1 MKISNLPKTSTSA
14 KNDAIAIVQGGVTKS
29 ISKEDLLRSLSS
41 LVSNLQAEI
50 RSLKSNV
57 SKNTISK
64 DTPVFNTAIVAPAPS
79 SGRHLT
85 NKDYVDNQLFN
96 TVKNDGTTKLLQ
108 ALSFLKSPEDLDD
121 LDLVPKEYVDEELK
135 NFIGTPQAYNENSY
149 PYTERAGECF
159 IFTADNSNFAEGPE
173 IQTGDILISLSASS
187 GGTHGEVGNQFAIIN
202 TNVILATEETAG
214 IVKIATIDELTD
226 LTANQ
231 SVLTPLN
238 YKNTLEDSSDYKRT
252 VFATPIVALTEE
264 NKGIV
269 SVDTRRNSVTVTL
282 PSIASLEHPKLTKFT
297 IKDEYLNAL
306 QNIIL
311 INCSGGDT
319 IQNSQRYTVN
329 ANGGS
334 VTFYNDGT
342 NQWFVESNVFSG
354 SELTSGVRTLLT
366 DDITNGENATSTG
379 AYTSIFSIDVDL
391 RDYAVGTGFKVVAHS
406 LAIANGNTKTTAI
419 GIDGQQ
425 VLPSSLTTV
434 TAPNNKYIHQEATV
448 MHSSTAQYFAY
459 GFAYVGTSVA
469 AGLTNS
475 LNLDWN
481 STITVSFD
489 VNVSAVADISAYS
502 LQVIP
507 LK

>member
-41 LVSNLQAEI
+41 LVSTLQAEI

-64 DTPVFNTAIVAPAPS
+64 DTPVFNTAIAAPAPS

-108 ALSFLKSPEDLDD
+108 ALSFLKSPEDLNN

-149 PYTERAGECF
+149 PNTER
-159 IFTADNSNFAEGPE
+159 
-173 IQTGDILISLSASS
+173 TGDILISLSASS
-187 GGTHGEVGNQFAIIN
+187 GGTHGEAGNHFAIIN
-202 TNVILATEETAG
+202 TNVVLATEETAG
-214 IVKIATIDELTD
+214 IVKIATVDELTD

-282 PSIASLEHPKLTKFT
+282 PSIASLEHSKLTKFT

-306 QNIIL
+306 QNIIV

-379 AYTSIFSIDVDL
+379 AYTSIFSIDIDL

-425 VLPSSLTTV
+425 ILASSLSTV
-434 TAPNNKYIHQEATV
+434 TAPNNKYIHQEATI

-459 GFAYVGTSVA
+459 GFVYVGTNVA
-469 AGLTNS
+469 AGLTNN